1 MPKFFLI
8 MPTPI
13 QYRGLESEL
22 EFQTSKSSGPGGQ
35 HVNKVE
41 SRVTLR
47 FNVLQSILL
56 NEEEKARLQKRL
68 SLTKDGE
75 LIINS
80 QESRS
85 QLKNKKI
92 VISKFYETLREGLAK
107 KKIRKATRPSKG
119 AVKRRLEAK
128 KQHSQKKENRGKV
141 DF

>member
-1 MPKFFLI
+1 